1 MKIKKDIEYYQKE
14 LDRAREFIAEFWK
27 TRREE
32 QTYIFKHM
40 NMSYWFDYE
49 IKMLNKIN
57 QCSMKDWKKYSRR
70 GQRKNEI
77 YQKIKGQRS

>member
-1 MKIKKDIEYYQKE
+1 
-14 LDRAREFIAEFWK
+14 
-27 TRREE
+27 
-32 QTYIFKHM
+32 M